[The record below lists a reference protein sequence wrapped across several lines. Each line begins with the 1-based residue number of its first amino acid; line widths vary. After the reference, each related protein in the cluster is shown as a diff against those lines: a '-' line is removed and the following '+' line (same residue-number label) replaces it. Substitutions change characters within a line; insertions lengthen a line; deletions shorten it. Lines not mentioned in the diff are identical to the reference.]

1 MSVTRLGLG
10 LAAIGR
16 PAYITAGRSA
26 DLGDPRTV
34 EALRLL
40 CLQLLDQAYA
50 AGVRYFDVARSYGRA
65 EEFLGEWL
73 AHGPT
78 DVVVGSKWGY
88 RYVGEWRVDA
98 DVHEIKD
105 HSLAAFT
112 RQLAE
117 TRALLGDHLAVYH
130 VHSATLDTGVLDD
143 TALHAA
149 LAALRDSGVRV
160 GVSTSGP
167 EQEAAIRKAVGVTV
181 GGAPLFTSIQAT
193 WNVLETSAGGALADA
208 AAAGCSVIVKEAV
221 ANGRLTA
228 TEASDRVAAM
238 AAGWGIGVDQL
249 AIAAALA
256 QPWAATVLS
265 GAATPEQLA
274 SNLAAAAVRLPPGA
288 LDELAELAE
297 HPPSTGRPVPDARGR
312 ERPGARV
319 LRRRD
324 ARADR
329 RVGHNADRGAARRA
343 GRGAVAAGRAHRC
356 GLRAAARRGPGR
368 HEGAPTPGR
377 PARAGGGGRGARLPA
392 RDRLPV
398 PAPDRRAGPA
408 RRAGGDPPVVPR
420 WGYAARR
427 ATAAGPA
434 AVRGLAGRARRDPAR
449 SAARPRHPARTGACV
464 DPLPRRS

>member
-1 MSVTRLGLG
+1 MSVSRLGLG

-26 DLGDPRTV
+26 DLGEGRTI
-34 EALRLL
+34 EAMRRL

-50 AGVRYFDVARSYGRA
+50 TGVRYFDAARSYGRA

-73 AHGPT
+73 AGGPA

-88 RYVGEWRVDA
+88 RYVADWHVDA

-143 TALHAA
+143 AALHAA

-167 EQEAAIRKAVGVTV
+167 EQAAAIRKAVGVTV

-221 ANGRLTA
+221 ANGRLTGA
-228 TEASDRVAAM
+228 EAVDDRVAAVS
-238 AAGWGIGVDQL
+238 AELGIAVDQL

-265 GAATPEQLA
+265 GAATSEQLA
-274 SNLAAAAVRLPPGA
+274 SNLAAAAVDLPPAA

-297 HPPSTGRPVPDARGR
+297 PPADYWATRSRRPWA
-312 ERPGARV
+312 
-319 LRRRD
+319 
-324 ARADR
+324 
-329 RVGHNADRGAARRA
+329 
-343 GRGAVAAGRAHRC
+343 
-356 GLRAAARRGPGR
+356 
-368 HEGAPTPGR
+368 
-377 PARAGGGGRGARLPA
+377 
-392 RDRLPV
+392 
-398 PAPDRRAGPA
+398 
-408 RRAGGDPPVVPR
+408 
-420 WGYAARR
+420 
-427 ATAAGPA
+427 
-434 AVRGLAGRARRDPAR
+434 
-449 SAARPRHPARTGACV
+449 
-464 DPLPRRS
+464 

>member
-1 MSVTRLGLG
+1 MSVSRLGLG

-26 DLGDPRTV
+26 DLGEGRTI
-34 EALRLL
+34 EAMRLL

-50 AGVRYFDVARSYGRA
+50 AGVRYVDAARSYGRA
-65 EEFLGEWL
+65 EEFLAGWL
-73 AHGPT
+73 PGHA

-88 RYVGEWRVDA
+88 RYVADWHVDA

-143 TALHAA
+143 IELHAA

-228 TEASDRVAAM
+228 AEAVDDRVAAV
-238 AAGWGIGVDQL
+238 AAELGIGVDEL

-265 GAATPEQLA
+265 GAATSEQLA
-274 SNLAAAAVRLPPGA
+274 SNLAAAAVGLPPAA
-288 LDELAELAE
+288 LDELADLAE
-297 HPPSTGRPVPDARGR
+297 TPAEYWATRSRRPWA
-312 ERPGARV
+312 
-319 LRRRD
+319 
-324 ARADR
+324 
-329 RVGHNADRGAARRA
+329 
-343 GRGAVAAGRAHRC
+343 
-356 GLRAAARRGPGR
+356 
-368 HEGAPTPGR
+368 
-377 PARAGGGGRGARLPA
+377 
-392 RDRLPV
+392 
-398 PAPDRRAGPA
+398 
-408 RRAGGDPPVVPR
+408 
-420 WGYAARR
+420 
-427 ATAAGPA
+427 
-434 AVRGLAGRARRDPAR
+434 
-449 SAARPRHPARTGACV
+449 
-464 DPLPRRS
+464 

>member
-1 MSVTRLGLG
+1 MSVSRLGLG

-26 DLGDPRTV
+26 DLGEGRTI
-34 EALRLL
+34 EAMRRL

-50 AGVRYFDVARSYGRA
+50 AGVRYVDAARSYGRA
-65 EEFLGEWL
+65 EEFLAGWL
-73 AHGPT
+73 PGHG

-88 RYVGEWRVDA
+88 RYVADWRVDA

-117 TRALLGDHLAVYH
+117 TRALLGDHLTAYH

-143 TALHAA
+143 AELHAA

-228 TEASDRVAAM
+228 AEAVDDRVAAM
-238 AAGWGIGVDQL
+238 AAELGIAVDQL

-265 GAATPEQLA
+265 GAATSEQLA
-274 SNLAAAAVRLPPGA
+274 SNLAAAAVDLPPAA

-297 HPPSTGRPVPDARGR
+297 PPADYWATRSRRPWA
-312 ERPGARV
+312 
-319 LRRRD
+319 
-324 ARADR
+324 
-329 RVGHNADRGAARRA
+329 
-343 GRGAVAAGRAHRC
+343 
-356 GLRAAARRGPGR
+356 
-368 HEGAPTPGR
+368 
-377 PARAGGGGRGARLPA
+377 
-392 RDRLPV
+392 
-398 PAPDRRAGPA
+398 
-408 RRAGGDPPVVPR
+408 
-420 WGYAARR
+420 
-427 ATAAGPA
+427 
-434 AVRGLAGRARRDPAR
+434 
-449 SAARPRHPARTGACV
+449 
-464 DPLPRRS
+464 

>member
-1 MSVTRLGLG
+1 LG

-26 DLGDPRTV
+26 DLGEGRTI
-34 EALRLL
+34 EAMRLL

-50 AGVRYFDVARSYGRA
+50 AGVRYFDAARSYGRA

-73 AHGPT
+73 AGGPA

-88 RYVGEWRVDA
+88 RYVADWHVDA

-143 TALHAA
+143 AALHAA

-221 ANGRLTA
+221 ANGRLTPA
-228 TEASDRVAAM
+228 EAVDDRVAAV
-238 AAGWGIGVDQL
+238 AAGLGIAVDQL

-265 GAATPEQLA
+265 GAATSEQLA
-274 SNLAAAAVRLPPGA
+274 SNLAAAAVDLPPAA

-297 HPPSTGRPVPDARGR
+297 PPADYWATRSRRPWA
-312 ERPGARV
+312 
-319 LRRRD
+319 
-324 ARADR
+324 
-329 RVGHNADRGAARRA
+329 
-343 GRGAVAAGRAHRC
+343 
-356 GLRAAARRGPGR
+356 
-368 HEGAPTPGR
+368 
-377 PARAGGGGRGARLPA
+377 
-392 RDRLPV
+392 
-398 PAPDRRAGPA
+398 
-408 RRAGGDPPVVPR
+408 
-420 WGYAARR
+420 
-427 ATAAGPA
+427 
-434 AVRGLAGRARRDPAR
+434 
-449 SAARPRHPARTGACV
+449 
-464 DPLPRRS
+464 

>member
-1 MSVTRLGLG
+1 MSVSRLGLG

-26 DLGDPRTV
+26 DLVEGRTI
-34 EALRLL
+34 EAMRRLF
-40 CLQLLDQAYA
+40 LQLLDQAYA
-50 AGVRYFDVARSYGRA
+50 AGVRYVDAARSYGRA
-65 EEFLGEWL
+65 EEFLAGWL
-73 AHGPT
+73 PGHA

-88 RYVGEWRVDA
+88 RYVADWRVDA

-167 EQEAAIRKAVGVTV
+167 EQAAAIRKAVGVTV

-221 ANGRLTA
+221 ANGRLTPA
-228 TEASDRVAAM
+228 EAVDDRVAAV
-238 AAGWGIGVDQL
+238 AAGLGIAVDQL

-265 GAATPEQLA
+265 GAATSEQLA
-274 SNLAAAAVRLPPGA
+274 SNLAAAAVDLPPAA

-297 HPPSTGRPVPDARGR
+297 PPADYWATRSRRPWA
-312 ERPGARV
+312 
-319 LRRRD
+319 
-324 ARADR
+324 
-329 RVGHNADRGAARRA
+329 
-343 GRGAVAAGRAHRC
+343 
-356 GLRAAARRGPGR
+356 
-368 HEGAPTPGR
+368 
-377 PARAGGGGRGARLPA
+377 
-392 RDRLPV
+392 
-398 PAPDRRAGPA
+398 
-408 RRAGGDPPVVPR
+408 
-420 WGYAARR
+420 
-427 ATAAGPA
+427 
-434 AVRGLAGRARRDPAR
+434 
-449 SAARPRHPARTGACV
+449 
-464 DPLPRRS
+464 

>member
-1 MSVTRLGLG
+1 MSVSRLGLG

-26 DLGDPRTV
+26 DLGERRTI
-34 EALRLL
+34 EAMRRL

-50 AGVRYFDVARSYGRA
+50 TGVRYFDAARSYGRA

-73 AHGPT
+73 AGGPA

-88 RYVGEWRVDA
+88 RYVADWHVDA

-112 RQLAE
+112 RQLGE
-117 TRALLGDHLAVYH
+117 TRALLGDRLGVYH

-143 TALHAA
+143 AALHAA

-221 ANGRLTA
+221 ANGRLTGA
-228 TEASDRVAAM
+228 EAVDDRVAAVS
-238 AAGWGIGVDQL
+238 AELGIAVDQL

-265 GAATPEQLA
+265 GAATSEQLT
-274 SNLAAAAVRLPPGA
+274 SNLAAAAVGLPPAA

-297 HPPSTGRPVPDARGR
+297 PPAEYWATRSRRPWA
-312 ERPGARV
+312 
-319 LRRRD
+319 
-324 ARADR
+324 
-329 RVGHNADRGAARRA
+329 
-343 GRGAVAAGRAHRC
+343 
-356 GLRAAARRGPGR
+356 
-368 HEGAPTPGR
+368 
-377 PARAGGGGRGARLPA
+377 
-392 RDRLPV
+392 
-398 PAPDRRAGPA
+398 
-408 RRAGGDPPVVPR
+408 
-420 WGYAARR
+420 
-427 ATAAGPA
+427 
-434 AVRGLAGRARRDPAR
+434 
-449 SAARPRHPARTGACV
+449 
-464 DPLPRRS
+464 

>member
-1 MSVTRLGLG
+1 MSVSRLGLG

-26 DLGDPRTV
+26 DLGEGRTI
-34 EALRLL
+34 EAMRRL

-50 AGVRYFDVARSYGRA
+50 GGVRYVDAARSYGRA
-65 EEFLGEWL
+65 EEFLAGWL
-73 AHGPT
+73 PGHA

-88 RYVGEWRVDA
+88 RYVADWRRDA

-143 TALHAA
+143 IELHAA

-228 TEASDRVAAM
+228 AEAVDGDRVAAV
-238 AAGWGIGVDQL
+238 AAELEIGVDQL
-249 AIAAALA
+249 AIAAAL
-256 QPWAATVLS
+256 
-265 GAATPEQLA
+265 
-274 SNLAAAAVRLPPGA
+274 
-288 LDELAELAE
+288 
-297 HPPSTGRPVPDARGR
+297 
-312 ERPGARV
+312 
-319 LRRRD
+319 
-324 ARADR
+324 
-329 RVGHNADRGAARRA
+329 
-343 GRGAVAAGRAHRC
+343 
-356 GLRAAARRGPGR
+356 
-368 HEGAPTPGR
+368 
-377 PARAGGGGRGARLPA
+377 
-392 RDRLPV
+392 
-398 PAPDRRAGPA
+398 
-408 RRAGGDPPVVPR
+408 
-420 WGYAARR
+420 
-427 ATAAGPA
+427 
-434 AVRGLAGRARRDPAR
+434 
-449 SAARPRHPARTGACV
+449 
-464 DPLPRRS
+464 